1 MVNRLPLFFITLI
14 AAFLM
19 AGCPKQP
26 DPNPGDTV
34 IGNNNSSGNPNFVP
48 TPPPSVGR
56 LQGDAFPDEGLF
68 ARDEMGDGA
77 RLEDILPSVFFDYDQ
92 SFIQENQREYLM
104 EAYEYLEAN
113 PNSELLVEGHCDFKG
128 TREYN
133 LALGDRRASSVKTF
147 LVQLGISEGR
157 IETLSKGD
165 LEATEEATDDQRA
178 QDRRADL
185 IVVP

>member
-1 MVNRLPLFFITLI
+1 MVNRLSLFLITLS
-14 AAFLM
+14 AALLM
-19 AGCPKQP
+19 AGCPRQP

-34 IGNNNSSGNPNFVP
+34 IGNNNASGNPNFVP
-48 TPPPSVGR
+48 TPPPSVGN

-68 ARDEMGDGA
+68 ARDEMGDGG
-77 RLEDILPSVFFDYDQ
+77 RLEDIIPSVFFDYDQ
-92 SFIQENQREYLM
+92 SFIREDQRNYLM
-104 EAYEYLEAN
+104 QAFEYLEEN
-113 PNSELLVEGHCDFKG
+113 PNTDLLVEGHCDFKG

-165 LEATEEATDDQRA
+165 LEATEDASDEQRA

-185 IVVP
+185 IVIR